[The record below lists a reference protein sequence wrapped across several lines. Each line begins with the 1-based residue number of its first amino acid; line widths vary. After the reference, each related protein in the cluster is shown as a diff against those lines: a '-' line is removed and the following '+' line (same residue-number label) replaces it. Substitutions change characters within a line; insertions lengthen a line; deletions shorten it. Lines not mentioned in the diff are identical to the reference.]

1 MDAARD
7 LIGVVRA
14 LAILESDVTGKQRLE
29 QAAQELD
36 DALQIFA
43 IADPGSPEYEAA
55 EHKTRGAVAL
65 ARSAIHVNRGLLAML
80 LGAAAKRL
88 RELQGRSW

>member
-1 MDAARD
+1 VDAARD

-14 LAILESDVTGKQRLE
+14 LAMLERDPTGQQSLH

-43 IADPGSPEYEAA
+43 ISDLGSPEYEAA

-65 ARSAIHVNRGLLAML
+65 ARSTIHVNRGELSML